1 LSLTEGEQIAFAE
14 AATIARFR
22 DIVSAPIRPITLLQ
36 PRRAEDSARDLWT
49 TYNTVHENAVK
60 GGQKDFGKRK
70 ADGSQMPRTRAVKGI
85 DGNVK
90 LNKALWHLA
99 ERLVELKG
107 K

>member
-1 LSLTEGEQIAFAE
+1 MQ
-14 AATIARFR
+14 
-22 DIVSAPIRPITLLQ
+22 
-36 PRRAEDSARDLWT
+36 
-49 TYNTVHENAVK
+49 ENAVK
-60 GGQKDFGKRK
+60 GGQKDRGKRK

-99 ERLVELKG
+99 ERLAELKA